1 MHGTDS
7 RILHRIDPMQLV
19 DELSMIYSTCLM
31 SYAAFSFLK
40 SQQFRI
46 FLGMGLV
53 SLAVFITLYY
63 HYLQDP
69 VFHQNAYAILT
80 ITVLLRSMYV
90 MEVNLRPSVN
100 RRQSH
105 YKPQRNISPT
115 GEEGVCPSS
124 EDLRDQRIL
133 NTMWWMIACGIS
145 IFLVGFGVWALDNK
159 YCSTLIRWRRE
170 IGLPWGILLEGHG
183 WW

>member
-1 MHGTDS
+1 
-7 RILHRIDPMQLV
+7 MQLV

-31 SYAAFSFLK
+31 SYAAFSFSK
-40 SQQFRI
+40 SGQFRI
-46 FLGMGLV
+46 LLAIALI

-69 VFHQNAYAILT
+69 VFHQNTYALLT
-80 ITVLLRSMYV
+80 VIVLVRSMYI
-90 MEVNLRPSVN
+90 MELSLRPSLN
-100 RRQSH
+100 RRQMGDKLQS
-105 YKPQRNISPT
+105 KSSIQTDEKTR
-115 GEEGVCPSS
+115 S
-124 EDLRDQRIL
+124 EDLRDRRIL

-145 IFLVGFGVWALDNK
+145 IFLAGFGVWTLDNK

-170 IGLPWGILLEGHG
+170 VGLPWGILLEGHG